1 MREVYDVIVI
11 GGGAIGLATAYQLAK
26 HNTKTLVLERFSFL
40 NQNGSSAGVS
50 RQFRIP
56 YPDAYM
62 VQMVLD
68 SQCWWDELQGQTGK
82 PLLDKVGTLWFGDPD
97 VQSTEG
103 NIRAAKAAL
112 DEKKV
117 PYVNLDKKDI
127 EDRYN
132 FRDLPSNY
140 VGLFQPDGA
149 SIDLKATLETLAQ
162 CSQASPYVTLVE
174 HSRVVRIKQKGKLF
188 EVKTPHGT
196 YVSEKLVLTPGPY
209 IDEVA
214 RLLNFG
220 TQIIYWNMSSCYF
233 RKTDPD
239 VDYPTWFVFQNP
251 DGDNGNEFYGFPEVA
266 WDRPGYI
273 RTAPD
278 FVMKPLTDPLQRT
291 SVPNR
296 QEIAYTSNWV
306 RDHMKGLDPTP
317 CFESTCFVALS
328 ENANKEL
335 IIDFAPRFVPNR
347 ENIVIYATGWAGKFV
362 PLMGKILADLTLTG
376 KTDYDISRF
385 QLGNL
390 FFKPL

>member
-1 MREVYDVIVI
+1 MRENYDVIIV

-26 HNTKTLVLERFSFL
+26 HKTKTLVLERFSFL
-40 NQNGSSAGVS
+40 NQKGSSAGVS

-68 SQCWWDELQGQTGK
+68 AECWWNELQDQTDRQ
-82 PLLDKVGTLWFGDPD
+82 LRDKVGTLWFGDPD

-103 NIRAAKAAL
+103 NIRAAEAAL
-112 DEKKV
+112 DAKKV
-117 PYVNLDKKDI
+117 PYAKLDAKQI
-127 EDRYN
+127 EDDYN

-140 VGLFQPDGA
+140 VGLFQADGA
-149 SIDLKATLETLAQ
+149 SIDLKATLETLSQ
-162 CSQASPYVTLVE
+162 SSQASPYVTLME
-174 HSRVVRIKQKGKLF
+174 HSRVTRIRQKGKLF

-196 YVSEKLVLTPGPY
+196 YISEKLVLTPGPY
-209 IDEVA
+209 IDEVV
-214 RLLNFG
+214 RLLHFG
-220 TQIIYWNMSSCYF
+220 TEIIYWNMSSCYF

-239 VDYPTWFVFQNP
+239 TKYPTWFVFQNP
-251 DGDNGNEFYGFPEVA
+251 DGDNGNEFYGFPEVD

-278 FVMKPLTDPLQRT
+278 FVMKPLTDPRQRT

-296 QEIAYTSNWV
+296 QEIAYTSKWV
-306 RDHMKGLDPTP
+306 KDHMKGLDPTP

-328 ENANKEL
+328 KNANKEL
-335 IIDFAPRFVPNR
+335 IIDFAPRFVPNH

-376 KTDYDISRF
+376 KTEYDISQF
-385 QLGNL
+385 QLGDL